1 MSSLERAE
9 VFWEPRKVADELAMQ
24 PMLRIIVHAIKDSL
38 TDHRQK
44 MLGAPKK
51 GSRLRGE
58 KGRAKGPR
66 PNRSRGKEGGQQKGG
81 KT

>member
-9 VFWEPRKVADELAMQ
+9 VFWEPRKVADEVAMQ

-51 GSRLRGE
+51 GVPASGGE
-58 KGRAKGPR
+58 
-66 PNRSRGKEGGQQKGG
+66 GQGQGA
-81 KT
+81 